1 MNGAAAFSRPLLFSR
16 KIILTFI
23 LFRIKFNLNLIMW
36 IDHLTDED
44 LAFLKRFL
52 LASGS
57 LKELAQAYGISY
69 PTVRLR
75 LDRLIGK
82 IRILDDQEIQSE
94 FERVL
99 RAAFAEG
106 KIELDTLKL
115 LLAEHRKEMEGRREK
130 GSRSR

>member
-1 MNGAAAFSRPLLFSR
+1 
-16 KIILTFI
+16 
-23 LFRIKFNLNLIMW
+23 MW
-36 IDHLTDED
+36 IDHLSDED

-57 LKELAQAYGISY
+57 LKELAAAYDITY

-75 LDRLIGK
+75 LDRLIEK
-82 IRILDDQEIQSE
+82 IKILDDQEIRSD

-99 RAAFAEG
+99 RAAYAEG

-115 LLAEHRKEMEGRREK
+115 LLNEHRMEMEGPREE
-130 GSRSR
+130 GHRTR